1 MSVSTVHHTHGRR
14 LAWLHTV
21 QVEADGGGAAAGARG
36 QWHGVRH
43 PEGGWAHGL
52 QCPGAVGAP
61 QSVAEAEAEAAL
73 VIRLCVMFS
82 QRLNQSR
89 AVVTMGQRLATGPG
103 PALALHYSRRHCFRS
118 QNKCTGLS
126 PRGGCT
132 SHFIILRNGILT
144 PQHACWLRAI
154 VHDEV
159 SAAAYYSLQVY
170 SSSMNKHHDS

>member
-1 MSVSTVHHTHGRR
+1 LSVSTVHHTHGRR

-103 PALALHYSRRHCFRS
+103 PALALHSRRHCSLLPFS
-118 QNKCTGLS
+118 KMHLS
-126 PRGGCT
+126 PRHQQHPGGL
-132 SHFIILRNGILT
+132 HFTLHT
-144 PQHACWLRAI
+144 
-154 VHDEV
+154 
-159 SAAAYYSLQVY
+159 
-170 SSSMNKHHDS
+170 SSSSGMASSHLSACLLVTRDCARRGLQLTGLFFFHEYTS